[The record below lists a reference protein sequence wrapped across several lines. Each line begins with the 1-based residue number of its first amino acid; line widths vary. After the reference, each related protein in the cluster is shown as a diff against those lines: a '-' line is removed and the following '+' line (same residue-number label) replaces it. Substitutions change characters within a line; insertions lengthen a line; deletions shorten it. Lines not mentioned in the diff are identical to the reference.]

1 MLRKPWFVPVFI
13 LLISLSGNARIEAD
27 DWGTGTGPTGAQPDG
42 STHNWCWGIGF
53 DSDLQDNVNSSFY
66 DALDAPTD
74 AQVEFKST
82 CKLTGDGETDTV
94 WFDADLPGGQRGQVF
109 CEDFDNNLCDQFYV
123 TLDPTELNIG
133 SNDEADTTKTSCHE
147 LGHSVGLSHGA
158 GGGNGG
164 ADDCM
169 MSGEW
174 PNLNSQYERYS
185 LHHKEHINDWF

>member
-1 MLRKPWFVPVFI
+1 
-13 LLISLSGNARIEAD
+13 
-27 DWGTGTGPTGAQPDG
+27 
-42 STHNWCWGIGF
+42 
-53 DSDLQDNVNSSFY
+53 
-66 DALDAPTD
+66 
-74 AQVEFKST
+74 VEFKST

-169 MSGEW
+169 MSGER

>member
-1 MLRKPWFVPVFI
+1 MKPTTGV
-13 LLISLSGNARIEAD
+13 LGQARPGHNLTARHT
-27 DWGTGTGPTGAQPDG
+27 TGVGVSG
-42 STHNWCWGIGF
+42 STLIYKTT
-53 DSDLQDNVNSSFY
+53 SIPLFY

-169 MSGEW
+169 MSGER